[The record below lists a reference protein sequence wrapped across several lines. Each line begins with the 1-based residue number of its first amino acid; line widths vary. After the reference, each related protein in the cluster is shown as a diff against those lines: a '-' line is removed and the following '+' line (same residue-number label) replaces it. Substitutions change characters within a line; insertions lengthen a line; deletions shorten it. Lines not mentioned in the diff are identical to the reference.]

1 MDNIFIG
8 FYGGSIIVKP
18 KVSTSMDE
26 PDARLKEERID
37 LQIDEVQHP
46 SDTQNLNVY
55 NMSPL
60 SQKIIA
66 WLLVGLYFLSLLTNG
81 ITFLSWSGV
90 ISSNHTA
97 QCPKPL

>member
-1 MDNIFIG
+1 
-8 FYGGSIIVKP
+8 
-18 KVSTSMDE
+18 MDE
-26 PDARLKEERID
+26 PDARLKAERID
-37 LQIDEVQHP
+37 FQIVEIQHM
-46 SDTQNLNVY
+46 SDTQKLKVY
-55 NMSPL
+55 MSPL
-60 SQKIIA
+60 FQKIIA

>member
-1 MDNIFIG
+1 
-8 FYGGSIIVKP
+8 
-18 KVSTSMDE
+18 MDE
-26 PDARLKEERID
+26 PDARLKAERID

-46 SDTQNLNVY
+46 SDTHKLKVY

-97 QCPKPL
+97 

>member
-1 MDNIFIG
+1 MN
-8 FYGGSIIVKP
+8 
-18 KVSTSMDE
+18 E
-26 PDARLKEERID
+26 PDARLKAERID
-37 LQIDEVQHP
+37 LQIDEVQRP
-46 SDTQNLNVY
+46 SDTQKLKVY

-81 ITFLSWSGV
+81 ITFLSWSVV

>member
-1 MDNIFIG
+1 MD
-8 FYGGSIIVKP
+8 
-18 KVSTSMDE
+18 D
-26 PDARLKEERID
+26 PDARLKAERIY

-46 SDTQNLNVY
+46 SDTLQLKVY
-55 NMSPL
+55 NMFLL

-66 WLLVGLYFLSLLTNG
+66 WLLVGLYFVSLLSNG
-81 ITFLSWSGV
+81 ITFLSWSKV